1 MGEVALEAG
10 AEVDVPTPEAA
21 QGRFG
26 VLVVLC
32 PETASFAGKF
42 LFCHIVQMIT
52 LLIYEIF
59 RKSPCKSNI
68 YAYLC
73 TCIKSA
79 LEGHQ
84 PSSQKP
90 RW

>member
-10 AEVDVPTPEAA
+10 VEVDVPTPEAA
-21 QGRFG
+21 YGRFG

-68 YAYLC
+68 YVG
-73 TCIKSA
+73 IVV
-79 LEGHQ
+79 
-84 PSSQKP
+84 
-90 RW
+90 